1 MLPSKSKTATN
12 TPTNLLRNRYCKSFV
27 LSNRLYTF
35 MFKYFEFFRLYV
47 LFDFFT
53 HVVFHVFNFAK
64 ILQVTSDA
72 LIQLPMPAYIC
83 SDITKSLM
91 GTHL

>member
-1 MLPSKSKTATN
+1 
-12 TPTNLLRNRYCKSFV
+12 
-27 LSNRLYTF
+27 

-72 LIQLPMPAYIC
+72 LTVYSVTDARKYLQ
-83 SDITKSLM
+83 
-91 GTHL
+91 